1 MAQRL
6 LITRAQVKAGKTF
19 DIFLNDISNKK
30 VYSNIMTLSI

>member
-19 DIFLNDISNKK
+19 DIFLNDISKII
-30 VYSNIMTLSI
+30 YSFY